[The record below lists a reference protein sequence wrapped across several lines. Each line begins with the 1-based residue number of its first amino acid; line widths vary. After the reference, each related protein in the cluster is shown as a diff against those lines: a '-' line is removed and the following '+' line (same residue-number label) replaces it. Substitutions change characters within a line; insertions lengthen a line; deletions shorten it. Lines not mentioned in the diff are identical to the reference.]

1 MKSNLCL
8 FFCFLTYD
16 IIEREDIWK
25 IYFDNVPIEHY
36 QILIHP
42 KKDDIYTLEKKTEF
56 FSTFKN
62 AKILK
67 DRYTDTEWGK
77 FSLIEAQKKL
87 LEEALKYNKMTHVI
101 LVSHNTIPIA
111 SFDKLYNFLLDKKSL
126 FDYEYAESR
135 GHQIRYFYYTDPI
148 YKFDDQL
155 IASQWSII
163 HKNDV
168 KILVDDHSMVKQIF
182 DESFA
187 PDEHAYINYLIHY
200 KNKKD
205 ILSYPVTRID
215 WENNTP
221 IIFDE
226 VSYELMKK
234 CEEVGNFFL
243 RKISK
248 NSDIDTK
255 NLIYNGNKNIK
266 YTFSEPGS
274 LKKDPASEKNQKQ
287 SFDFLSEHFNI
298 KYNINPY
305 AWIVGIIIIYFLIL
319 KKN

>member
-1 MKSNLCL
+1 M
-8 FFCFLTYD
+8 
-16 IIEREDIWK
+16 
-25 IYFDNVPIEHY
+25 
-36 QILIHP
+36 
-42 KKDDIYTLEKKTEF
+42 
-56 FSTFKN
+56 
-62 AKILK
+62 
-67 DRYTDTEWGK
+67 
-77 FSLIEAQKKL
+77 
-87 LEEALKYNKMTHVI
+87 
-101 LVSHNTIPIA
+101 
-111 SFDKLYNFLLDKKSL
+111 
-126 FDYEYAESR
+126 
-135 GHQIRYFYYTDPI
+135 
-148 YKFDDQL
+148 
-155 IASQWSII
+155 
-163 HKNDV
+163 
-168 KILVDDHSMVKQIF
+168 
-182 DESFA
+182 
-187 PDEHAYINYLIHY
+187 PDEEDCDDALPFAN
-200 KNKKD
+200 
-205 ILSYPVTRID
+205 SS
-215 WENNTP
+215 P